1 MRKSTRRN
9 LILSVALI
17 VTLILIAAAVIFLV
31 TENKSSRKSGS
42 AGKTASVQ
50 SVSPTEAPVEAIP
63 EDKTEK
69 VVEMEPSIE
78 ESDGFKNVI
87 GEKSAVSS
95 KVIFTNETAFTMTG
109 LYLRRSD
116 GPRTDTAWGK
126 ELFRGKFSLKD
137 KEQALYYYTESDSDA
152 KKQNSYDIRMEIDF
166 GGNKTME
173 VIENVRFT
181 GTKEIILHLDVS
193 GDYGVGYAEYIGT
206 DGKRYS
212 TRDSAQAGKAEEA
225 ELSPTPTPAVE
236 EQEQATPVPTR
247 EAEPAREIEEDT
259 DIMSDDASTAT
270 QYIGQSFGNLESAL
284 GSPSSSEYEDEPD
297 TGVTGYH
304 YYSNFTVSTT
314 VDENGNEIVTGI
326 W

>member
-9 LILSVALI
+9 LILSIALI

-31 TENKSSRKSGS
+31 TENKSSHKSGS

-50 SVSPTEAPVEAIP
+50 SVSPTEAPIEAVP
-63 EDKTEK
+63 EDKSEK
-69 VVEMEPSIE
+69 VVEMEPSKE
-78 ESDGFKNVI
+78 DSDGFKNVI

-116 GPRTDTAWGK
+116 GPKTDTAWSQ
-126 ELFRGKFSLKD
+126 ELFHGKFTLKD

-152 KKQNSYDIRMEIDF
+152 KKQNSYDIRMELDF

-173 VIENVRFT
+173 VVENVRFT

-193 GDYGVGYAEYIGT
+193 GDYGVGYAEYVGS
-206 DGKRYS
+206 DGKKYS
-212 TRDSAQAGKAEEA
+212 TRDTAASQKSEET
-225 ELSPTPTPAVE
+225 EPTS
-236 EQEQATPVPTR
+236 TPVPE
-247 EAEPAREIEEDT
+247 EAQTQQTPAPTEEPENNTEEYEDT

-270 QYIGQSFGNLESAL
+270 QFIGQSFGNLESAL
-284 GSPSSSEYEDEPD
+284 GSPMSSEYEDEPD

-314 VDENGNEIVTGI
+314 VDESGNEIVSGI